1 LCVMLD
7 SAPGTLLENST
18 ALRKRE
24 RKLWFVDGISR
35 YAGYADLWRVL
46 NEASNRVFLRST
58 SLVELSLAISDFMNE
73 EAFDFLVFDSVS
85 SLLSRNDYRKTTDF
99 IDYLLEK
106 TRNQKMT
113 CVLLC
118 NAGSDKTGRML
129 RELAGLYDN
138 KISVS

>member
-1 LCVMLD
+1 MLD

-24 RKLWFVDGISR
+24 RKLWFVGGIR
-35 YAGYADLWRVL
+35 GYGGYADLWRVL